1 MMKIWKNHCD
11 YDDSDLW
18 WWWWLKVMMIMIDG
32 DDDEWLYCKYCVS
45 TCTDVLCSV
54 HCNICDLLKDDNV

>member
-1 MMKIWKNHCD
+1 
-11 YDDSDLW
+11 
-18 WWWWLKVMMIMIDG
+18 MMIMIDG